1 MDNFN
6 NTGVFIDLTATDDE
20 SEEGSVVVVE
30 QGMDVEAEVV
40 ADVAA
45 EVAPVIEAPV
55 IAADVA
61 GLIDALIDGDGNDGS
76 IRGTVIG
83 RPVPMAQRRLY
94 KGHYVNPSSPDLRRV
109 ANIMRQ
115 NAPDEPLRGPLRVEL
130 EFRFHPSPNQWDL
143 WHQRAPDIDNLT
155 KFMLDAMNQAGFYVD
170 DRQVANLV
178 VYKLYCH
185 HDEESQ
191 TRYIVGRM

>member
-61 GLIDALIDGDGNDGS
+61 GLIDAL
-76 IRGTVIG
+76 
-83 RPVPMAQRRLY
+83 
-94 KGHYVNPSSPDLRRV
+94 
-109 ANIMRQ
+109 
-115 NAPDEPLRGPLRVEL
+115 
-130 EFRFHPSPNQWDL
+130 
-143 WHQRAPDIDNLT
+143 
-155 KFMLDAMNQAGFYVD
+155 
-170 DRQVANLV
+170 
-178 VYKLYCH
+178 
-185 HDEESQ
+185 
-191 TRYIVGRM
+191 